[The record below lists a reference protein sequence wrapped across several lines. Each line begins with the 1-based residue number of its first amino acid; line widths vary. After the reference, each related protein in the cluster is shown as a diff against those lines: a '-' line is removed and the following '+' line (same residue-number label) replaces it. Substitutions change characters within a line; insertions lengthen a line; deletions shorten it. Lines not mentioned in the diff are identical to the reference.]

1 MANNSPTIVAASLS
15 DEQLKKSIDSL
26 VTHVD
31 EAMKKMVQS
40 TNNAVGE
47 MEAKLKSLGNL
58 KIDSGGSAD
67 GGTGRRTQ
75 QHEKLTK
82 AVNDA
87 SDAVTKE
94 TQKLQDLQQSLSGA
108 SDREQNFVSQKERAA
123 NTIAQEN
130 ELLSKQQSELA
141 ALKTQQ
147 QSLANSESLVADAEG
162 KRKAAV
168 ATLDAK
174 MKELAETQSRLLQKG
189 SGLTPNE
196 RKLIEIDQTTIALIA
211 RARKELGELNLTL
224 SNGVKYAKGEVLP
237 NKFADG
243 VDGLKK
249 LIDDSIRSLES
260 LKRYGQEG
268 STFSGHLWT
277 QEDIAKIDAVLSKY
291 KEYSSVVDD
300 LYSKQQKYEKNH
312 PVMSWT
318 DKYSEYHRNTIFAF
332 DGNKDTSVA
341 AADRALTKAEDELFV
356 AINKSAQASQ
366 QKAQI
371 DAQVA
376 AKEKEIAET
385 KGRIAT
391 ATKEQS
397 EAEKNASQA
406 SKEKAN
412 IQSQVANQEKQVA
425 EAKRQLTTATQQH
438 TEIETK
444 SSRATKEKTMTLDQQ
459 ASAINTVVQSEKK
472 YTDEVLRQAAAIRSS
487 KEWQEKGHV
496 VVGDVNYYDK
506 ERANVSKRD
515 KQLLL
520 SLEEQIVQAQQK
532 DAQEA
537 LVAAEANR
545 QKAQAAKEAAQAM
558 RGVSSYDLG
567 IDPNVSAERQ
577 RQIELTRKAS
587 QRTEYLR
594 QQVASLLEVEEREV
608 KSVNITTASYSELSQ
623 HLKQLQSAYNKL
635 GADRIKKGEGV
646 DLANEI
652 QRTQRAMQKLQQTMS
667 RPVSLKDALGGS
679 EKTLDDI
686 AYKIRMLQSYMQGL
700 DTTNKKSAE
709 EFKRAALNVEILKN
723 KQNELLAKNAQLI
736 GSNNSLIRSNTA
748 LGRSWNYMKNRLAFY
763 FTVGASTQ
771 FVKNL
776 IEIRSQYEMT
786 ERALGIL
793 VNSAERGTQIFNEL
807 SQMALVSP
815 YTLIELSGAAKQ
827 LVAYDVAAKD
837 VVDTTRRLA
846 DMASAVGVPMERLT
860 YALGQIKAY
869 GYLNSR
875 DNRMFAN
882 AGIPLVKQ
890 LADYY
895 TELEGKLVSTA
906 DVYDRIK
913 KKAVGYADVMQVI
926 TKMTDEGGKFFD
938 FQEKMSGTLKVQIA
952 NLTLAW
958 NNMLNEIGAS
968 EQGVLTTGIAAL
980 KNLFLAWKDLSN
992 TLTTIAAIFGIVKAQ
1007 QILSNIA
1014 IGKSTVSLIGYI
1026 NANKEATWVEYS
1038 RALQT
1043 KKLTAAQA
1051 AWLLMTNKNNTALA
1065 ASLVRLKIIDAATA
1079 RYLTTMKGLS
1089 AGLLQLRIMGT
1100 MALNGL
1106 AKGVKALGA
1115 AFMTNLP
1122 LVALTA
1128 AIDLFT
1134 HFSSVASN
1142 NKSFNES
1149 IATGA
1154 NEASEALRNF
1164 TKEEDKVQARA
1175 KAASGNLSDTE
1186 AKKVWEAI
1194 REQIELSSQ
1203 AANIFIPQLL
1213 SITNINE
1220 RITAAFDLA
1229 DKIQEA
1235 TNKLGELRD
1244 EMEVSQDSW
1253 LWGLL
1258 GEGIGEDL
1266 DDYNK
1271 RVKELREQAK
1281 YFAEGE
1287 TSVWEDLKIAING
1300 VWDGIGGGSGSQSA
1314 KEAVREIEKFA
1325 NNAADVIKEKLGKEG
1340 VLDEKQVTE
1349 AVARFVKAAEQQIP
1363 EIRGAGK
1370 KLFEALTNDIMGKQ
1384 FEVFNA
1390 QEYYYNAFLEQLK
1403 KDYGS
1408 KFADITEDIKDKTVV
1423 WSDAQKK
1430 AIKETADKVKKDWP
1444 QASRDAI
1451 DEILKDLNNTEF
1463 KLHLVATFSSDLTD
1477 FQQQFNTRANKLGMI
1492 VADTLQK
1499 FAPQSGD
1506 DLPSWTKKQQESIK
1520 ALREE
1525 NKNYEKDNSKWA
1537 KQRIAANNTEIEGR
1551 TKALSLFK
1559 QSAISDK
1566 DAAKNKKQAESE
1578 LAKALKD
1585 ELSTI
1590 DKVRSI
1596 YKDLTKEGMSHAN
1609 AVERATRGWDET
1621 VDAINRV
1628 LQKNG
1633 LQKLDLSKFAG
1644 IENPRELVNMLQSQ
1658 LNTLLKRGAKPAE
1671 IKELQTKVN
1680 TLEVDAD
1687 KYDLTKITKGLNNE
1701 LGKLKDEY
1709 ELAVELDA
1717 DPELGNAFAD
1727 MMGINMDALPHTVKE
1742 YADRYSAYLNKY
1754 LKGKNSALQFTGD
1767 ELRGLTRDD
1776 ITAFREQVDA
1786 GTFNQEWFDAILK
1799 AYEDISG
1806 KRKKDLE
1813 ETEKWKNSL
1822 IEKYGGLQAKLTQ
1835 IFKDSVQNQVNAVK
1849 TFGTEDQKGEIIRLQ
1864 LRIEATDNPAE
1875 LADINTKIAEI
1886 VKDVTDKN
1894 PIALKLVT
1902 ASDKETESK
1911 TAKAY
1916 WDDFK
1921 DSELYT
1927 MTFEDMANNSTRAI
1941 QLIMDKLESLKDKV
1955 KEDPASMKALMKSL
1969 EDAEK
1974 ELNTRDPFGGI
1985 ARSIKAMSDAS
1996 KEAKLAQQELWEAEV
2011 DVEQAQQR
2019 VDESEDAS
2027 PEEQKT
2033 AQDALAAAI
2042 QRRANAQI
2050 KLTQAE
2056 NKGKKAQ
2063 ENLKNSL
2070 QGLTQQLGN
2079 IQGFFSIVSKLFR
2092 AGGDD
2097 ETADAIDSINEGFT
2111 IMTQVI
2117 MGVMAAMVI
2126 LESSN
2131 PWLLA
2136 IAAALSIIVGLVS
2149 FLIGNDD
2156 KKIVKQIEESQRAV
2170 KRLENTYK
2178 NLSHTAEE
2186 SYGALVSGAKKAMQ
2200 SNKELQLVELKRQLA
2215 LEKSRDSKHRDEDK
2229 IADLEGQIIDLKNEI
2244 HDASQDIINDLLDIS
2259 SAGDGI
2265 ENLVGVMI
2273 EAFRNGEDAMEAFG
2287 KEWDKMIDN
2296 MILKLIVTQ
2305 FMKQAWD
2312 TVMDNLKKK
2321 QEEFLNNPS
2330 QAVADAQKEVDRL
2343 STMSDAELAFEIA
2356 QKNGT
2361 FNAWGWTLK
2370 GAEGVGVTNSMIEN
2384 YKKAAQDALTTA
2396 TEVLNG
2402 QSFDYTKWS
2411 LDYMTHEGKDTMMQ
2425 YAEML
2430 KDNLGD
2436 WYTYGQDTTKD
2447 LSSLQAGIK
2456 GITEDTAGAL
2466 ESYMNS
2472 VSQQVY
2478 LHSDLLTQIRDTMV
2492 GWDFDVQLGALSQI
2506 LLQLQQSYQVQMSIQ
2521 GILEGVLTPSGQG
2534 FRVELLS

>member
-1 MANNSPTIVAASLS
+1 
-15 DEQLKKSIDSL
+15 
-26 VTHVD
+26 
-31 EAMKKMVQS
+31 MVQS

-58 KIDSGGSAD
+58 KVDSGGSAD
-67 GGTGRRTQ
+67 GGSSRRTS
-75 QHEKLTK
+75 
-82 AVNDA
+82 AVE
-87 SDAVTKE
+87 KE
-94 TQKLQDLQQSLSGA
+94 TK
-108 SDREQNFVSQKERAA
+108 
-123 NTIAQEN
+123 
-130 ELLSKQQSELA
+130 
-141 ALKTQQ
+141 
-147 QSLANSESLVADAEG
+147 
-162 KRKAAV
+162 
-168 ATLDAK
+168 
-174 MKELAETQSRLLQKG
+174 
-189 SGLTPNE
+189 
-196 RKLIEIDQTTIALIA
+196 
-211 RARKELGELNLTL
+211 ARKELN
-224 SNGVKYAKGEVLP
+224 
-237 NKFADG
+237 
-243 VDGLKK
+243 
-249 LIDDSIRSLES
+249 
-260 LKRYGQEG
+260 
-268 STFSGHLWT
+268 
-277 QEDIAKIDAVLSKY
+277 
-291 KEYSSVVDD
+291 
-300 LYSKQQKYEKNH
+300 
-312 PVMSWT
+312 
-318 DKYSEYHRNTIFAF
+318 
-332 DGNKDTSVA
+332 
-341 AADRALTKAEDELFV
+341 
-356 AINKSAQASQ
+356 
-366 QKAQI
+366 
-371 DAQVA
+371 
-376 AKEKEIAET
+376 
-385 KGRIAT
+385 
-391 ATKEQS
+391 
-397 EAEKNASQA
+397 
-406 SKEKAN
+406 
-412 IQSQVANQEKQVA
+412 
-425 EAKRQLTTATQQH
+425 
-438 TEIETK
+438 
-444 SSRATKEKTMTLDQQ
+444 MTLDQQ
-459 ASAINTVVQSEKK
+459 AAALEKASGRKKGIEYTMIPSDIDKSLTYLVNTNKDVDAQMSAIIQKE
-472 YTDEVLRQAAAIRSS
+472 QALIDA
-487 KEWQEKGHV
+487 
-496 VVGDVNYYDK
+496 
-506 ERANVSKRD
+506 
-515 KQLLL
+515 KQR
-520 SLEEQIVQAQQK
+520 EAQITEQIASAQR
-532 DAQEA
+532 
-537 LVAAEANR
+537 AANSV
-545 QKAQAAKEAAQAM
+545 
-558 RGVSSYDLG
+558 RGVSAYDLG
-567 IDPNVSAERQ
+567 IDPNVSAGRQ
-577 RQIELTRKAS
+577 RQIASTRAAS
-587 QRTEYLR
+587 KETEYLK
-594 QQVASLLEVEEREV
+594 QQVASLLEVEEREI
-608 KSVNITTASYSELSQ
+608 KTANTTSSSYAQLAQ
-623 HLKQLQSAYNKL
+623 YLKNLQSAYQRL
-635 GADRIKKGEGV
+635 GADRIAKGEGT

-679 EKTLDDI
+679 DKTLDDI
-686 AYKIRMLQSYMQGL
+686 AYKIRRLQSYMQGL
-700 DTTNKKSAE
+700 DATNKKSAE

-992 TLTTIAAIFGIVKAQ
+992 ILTTVAAIFGIVKAQ

-1043 KKLTAAQA
+1043 KKLTATQA
-1051 AWLLMTNKNNTALA
+1051 AWLLVTNKSNAALA

-1089 AGLLQLRIMGT
+1089 AGLLQMRIMGT
-1100 MALNGL
+1100 MALSGL

-1149 IATGA
+1149 IANGA
-1154 NEASEALRNF
+1154 NEAAKALENF

-1213 SITNINE
+1213 SITDINE

-1253 LWGLL
+1253 LWGLF

-1271 RVKELREQAK
+1271 RLKELREQAK

-1287 TSVWEDLKIAING
+1287 KSVWEDLKIAING

-1314 KEAVREIEKFA
+1314 KEAVLEIEKFA

-1340 VLDEKQVTE
+1340 ILDEKQVTE

-1390 QEYYYNAFLEQLK
+1390 QEYYYSAFLEQLK

-1477 FQQQFNTRANKLGMI
+1477 FQQQFRDRANNLGVV
-1492 VADTLQK
+1492 VAETLEK

-1506 DLPSWTKKQQESIK
+1506 DLPAWTKKQQESIK
-1520 ALREE
+1520 ALHEE
-1525 NKNYEKDNSKWA
+1525 NKNYEKDNSEWA

-1578 LAKALKD
+1578 LAKALKE

-1596 YKDLTKEGMSHAN
+1596 YKDLTKEGMSHAD
-1609 AVERATRGWDET
+1609 AVERATRGWGET
-1621 VDAINRV
+1621 VNAINKV
-1628 LQKNG
+1628 LTKNG

-1644 IENPRELVNMLQSQ
+1644 IENPRGLVNMLQSQ

-1717 DPELGNAFAD
+1717 NPELGDMFAD
-1727 MMGINMDALPHTVKE
+1727 MFGINTSTLPKTFGDVLDRAQTIINRKLAEMNITTPFDLMEGNVDSFAKSTGLDKDSAVIKE
-1742 YADRYSAYLNKY
+1742 LVSAQNAYRDMFK
-1754 LKGKNSALQFTGD
+1754 KN
-1767 ELRGLTRDD
+1767 
-1776 ITAFREQVDA
+1776 IT
-1786 GTFNQEWFDAILK
+1786 
-1799 AYEDISG
+1799 
-1806 KRKKDLE
+1806 
-1813 ETEKWKNSL
+1813 ETEKILDDYIK
-1822 IEKYGGLQAKLTQ
+1822 KYG
-1835 IFKDSVQNQVNAVK
+1835 DYS
-1849 TFGTEDQKGEIIRLQ
+1849 D
-1864 LRIEATDNPAE
+1864 
-1875 LADINTKIAEI
+1875 KIAEI
-1886 VKDVTDKN
+1886 EANRLEKLKKLNEAYYTEEMRKRPEYIAKLNAIEQGAKKEEQQVDFDEFKN
-1894 PIALKLVT
+1894 SRYYTMMFENLDYISTKTIRDMRDRVREYI
-1902 ASDKETESK
+1902 D
-1911 TAKAY
+1911 TAK
-1916 WDDFK
+1916 DLTP
-1921 DSELYT
+1921 E
-1927 MTFEDMANNSTRAI
+1927 
-1941 QLIMDKLESLKDKV
+1941 QLKTLISQYEKLEQKVVKRSPFKTLAKDLKEYFKTT
-1955 KEDPASMKALMKSL
+1955 KERKAANI
-1969 EDAEK
+1969 EFRNAEK
-1974 ELNTRDPFGGI
+1974 EYNAQSKIVAALNKKYEQAKANSNTSQSYLDFLQIEIGGENEILKILKEQLDAAQKKADKYNLIKKLALEEASQVAQVVSSNLQSLGELRDFLQQDLGIELSDELNGLVDGLSKAGQGINKIISSATSGDIVGVITGVGQTIYGIYDGIASLFGGG
-1985 ARSIKAMSDAS
+1985 STS
-1996 KEAKLAQQELWEAEV
+1996 
-2011 DVEQAQQR
+2011 
-2019 VDESEDAS
+2019 
-2027 PEEQKT
+2027 
-2033 AQDALAAAI
+2033 
-2042 QRRANAQI
+2042 
-2050 KLTQAE
+2050 
-2056 NKGKKAQ
+2056 
-2063 ENLKNSL
+2063 
-2070 QGLTQQLGN
+2070 
-2079 IQGFFSIVSKLFR
+2079 
-2092 AGGDD
+2092 
-2097 ETADAIDSINEGFT
+2097 
-2111 IMTQVI
+2111 
-2117 MGVMAAMVI
+2117 
-2126 LESSN
+2126 
-2131 PWLLA
+2131 
-2136 IAAALSIIVGLVS
+2136 
-2149 FLIGNDD
+2149 D
-2156 KKIVKQIEESQRAV
+2156 KKITKQIQESERAV
-2170 KRLENTYK
+2170 KRLELTYK
-2178 NLSHTAEE
+2178 NLEVAIENA
-2186 SYGALVSGAKKAMQ
+2186 YGANVIGAKQAAIA
-2200 SNKELQLVELKRQLA
+2200 NKELQLAELKRQLA
-2215 LEKSRDSKHRDEDK
+2215 LEKSRDSKKRDDDRIME
-2229 IADLEGQIIDLKNEI
+2229 LQGQIIDMQNDIKRSMQEI
-2244 HDASQDIINDLLDIS
+2244 ATELLGIS
-2259 SAGDGI
+2259 SVGDAALSFMEEYI
-2265 ENLVGVMI
+2265 SAL
-2273 EAFRNGEDAMEAFG
+2273 RNGEDAQAAFTG
-2287 KEWDKMIDN
+2287 SWKEMIAN
-2296 MILKLIVTQ
+2296 MIKQIWVTKIIGPQLEELVENMKKRIDSRSKKYAEDYENATNNVAWADEMESIMWSYSNSIGGNLDKFYYKLMEYFGLSFDEFKNMSFEERLRLRDQ
-2305 FMKQAWD
+2305 FIKEAREDYEKSKKALEKASMPTIEDMDMVAQAGED
-2312 TVMDNLKKK
+2312 LLPLLQASDEQLNELLKKYGLYEGQSDK
-2321 QEEFLNNPS
+2321 TLSALQQGIS
-2330 QAVADAQKEVDRL
+2330 QISE
-2343 STMSDAELAFEIA
+2343 
-2356 QKNGT
+2356 
-2361 FNAWGWTLK
+2361 
-2370 GAEGVGVTNSMIEN
+2370 
-2384 YKKAAQDALTTA
+2384 TTA
-2396 TEVLNG
+2396 A
-2402 QSFDYTKWS
+2402 S
-2411 LDYMTHEGKDTMMQ
+2411 LE
-2425 YAEML
+2425 A
-2430 KDNLGD
+2430 
-2436 WYTYGQDTTKD
+2436 
-2447 LSSLQAGIK
+2447 
-2456 GITEDTAGAL
+2456 
-2466 ESYMNS
+2466 YMNG

-2478 LHSDLLTQIRDTMV
+2478 LHSDLLTQIRDAVV
-2492 GWDFDVQLGALSQI
+2492 GFDMDASLGVQAQM
-2506 LLQLQQSYQVQMSIQ
+2506 LLQLQQSYAVQMAIQ
-2521 GILEGVLTPSGQG
+2521 GILEGVLNPSGRA
-2534 FRVELLS
+2534 FSVELVS

>member
-15 DEQLKKSIDSL
+15 DDQLKKSIDSL

-47 MEAKLKSLGNL
+47 MEAKLKSLGNVR
-58 KIDSGGSAD
+58 INSGGAND
-67 GGTGRRTQ
+67 GGSSRRTSSV
-75 QHEKLTK
+75 E
-82 AVNDA
+82 
-87 SDAVTKE
+87 KE
-94 TQKLQDLQQSLSGA
+94 TK
-108 SDREQNFVSQKERAA
+108 
-123 NTIAQEN
+123 
-130 ELLSKQQSELA
+130 
-141 ALKTQQ
+141 
-147 QSLANSESLVADAEG
+147 
-162 KRKAAV
+162 
-168 ATLDAK
+168 
-174 MKELAETQSRLLQKG
+174 
-189 SGLTPNE
+189 
-196 RKLIEIDQTTIALIA
+196 
-211 RARKELGELNLTL
+211 ARKEL
-224 SNGVKYAKGEVLP
+224 V
-237 NKFADG
+237 
-243 VDGLKK
+243 
-249 LIDDSIRSLES
+249 
-260 LKRYGQEG
+260 
-268 STFSGHLWT
+268 
-277 QEDIAKIDAVLSKY
+277 
-291 KEYSSVVDD
+291 
-300 LYSKQQKYEKNH
+300 
-312 PVMSWT
+312 
-318 DKYSEYHRNTIFAF
+318 
-332 DGNKDTSVA
+332 
-341 AADRALTKAEDELFV
+341 
-356 AINKSAQASQ
+356 
-366 QKAQI
+366 
-371 DAQVA
+371 
-376 AKEKEIAET
+376 
-385 KGRIAT
+385 
-391 ATKEQS
+391 
-397 EAEKNASQA
+397 
-406 SKEKAN
+406 
-412 IQSQVANQEKQVA
+412 
-425 EAKRQLTTATQQH
+425 
-438 TEIETK
+438 
-444 SSRATKEKTMTLDQQ
+444 MTLDQQ
-459 ASAINTVVQSEKK
+459 AAALDKASGKKKGVEYMSLPSDVDKNLTHLVNVNKDVDSQMDAILKK
-472 YTDEVLRQAAAIRSS
+472 EQALIDAKQ
-487 KEWQEKGHV
+487 KEAQ
-496 VVGDVNYYDK
+496 
-506 ERANVSKRD
+506 VS
-515 KQLLL
+515 
-520 SLEEQIVQAQQK
+520 EQIASAQR
-532 DAQEA
+532 
-537 LVAAEANR
+537 AANSV
-545 QKAQAAKEAAQAM
+545 
-558 RGVSSYDLG
+558 RGVSAYDLG
-567 IDPNVSAERQ
+567 IDPNVSAGRARQ
-577 RQIELTRKAS
+577 KAGMAAAAKE
-587 QRTEYLR
+587 TEYLK
-594 QQVASLLEVEEREV
+594 QQVASLLEVEEREI
-608 KSVNITTASYSELSQ
+608 KTANTTSSSYAQLAQ
-623 HLKQLQSAYNKL
+623 YLKNLQSAYQRL
-635 GADRIKKGEGV
+635 GADRIAKGEGT

-667 RPVSLKDALGGS
+667 RPVSLKDAMGLS

-700 DTTNKKSAE
+700 DATNKKSAE

-895 TELEGKLVSTA
+895 TELDGKLVSTA

-968 EQGVLTTGIAAL
+968 EQGILTAGIAGL

-992 TLTTIAAIFGIVKAQ
+992 ILTTIAAIFGIVKAQ

-1043 KKLTAAQA
+1043 KKLTATQA
-1051 AWLLMTNKNNTALA
+1051 AWLLMTNKNNAALA
-1065 ASLVRLKIIDAATA
+1065 ASLVRLKIIDATTA

-1100 MALNGL
+1100 MALSGL

-1134 HFSSVASN
+1134 HLSSVASN

-1164 TKEEDKVQARA
+1164 MKEEDKVQARA

-1213 SITNINE
+1213 SITDINE

-1253 LWGLL
+1253 LWGLF

-1300 VWDGIGGGSGSQSA
+1300 VWDGIGGGSGSQGA

-1349 AVARFVKAAEQQIP
+1349 TVARFVKAAEQQIP

-1390 QEYYYNAFLEQLK
+1390 QEYYYSAFLEQLK

-1408 KFADITEDIKDKTVV
+1408 KFSDITEDIKDKTVV

-1463 KLHLVATFSSDLTD
+1463 KLHLIATFSTELTD

-1492 VADTLQK
+1492 IADTLQK

-1525 NKNYEKDNSKWA
+1525 NKNYEKDNSEWA

-1551 TKALSLFK
+1551 KKALSLFK

-1566 DAAKNKKQAESE
+1566 DAAKNKKQVESE
-1578 LAKALKD
+1578 LQKALKD

-1596 YKDLTKEGMSHAN
+1596 YKDLTKEGMSHAD
-1609 AVERATRGWDET
+1609 AVERATRGWGET
-1621 VDAINRV
+1621 VNAINKV

-1658 LNTLLKRGAKPAE
+1658 LNVLVGRGAKPAE
-1671 IKELQTKVN
+1671 IKELQTKIQ
-1680 TLEVDAD
+1680 TLNVDAE

-1717 DPELGNAFAD
+1717 NPELGDMFAD
-1727 MMGINMDALPHTVKE
+1727 MFGINTSTLPKTFGDALDRAQIIINRKLAEMNITTPFDLMEGNIDSFAKSTGLDKDGAVIKE
-1742 YADRYSAYLNKY
+1742 LVSAQNAYRDMFK
-1754 LKGKNSALQFTGD
+1754 KN
-1767 ELRGLTRDD
+1767 
-1776 ITAFREQVDA
+1776 IT
-1786 GTFNQEWFDAILK
+1786 
-1799 AYEDISG
+1799 
-1806 KRKKDLE
+1806 
-1813 ETEKWKNSL
+1813 ETEKMLDDYIK
-1822 IEKYGGLQAKLTQ
+1822 KYG
-1835 IFKDSVQNQVNAVK
+1835 DYS
-1849 TFGTEDQKGEIIRLQ
+1849 D
-1864 LRIEATDNPAE
+1864 
-1875 LADINTKIAEI
+1875 KIAEI
-1886 VKDVTDKN
+1886 EAGRLEKLKKLNEAYYTEEMRKRPEYIAKLNAIEQGASKEKQQVDFDDFKNSRYYTMMFENLDYISTKTIRDMRDRVREPMDTMNDLTPEQLKTLMSQYEKLEQKLVKRSPFKTLTKDLKEYFATTKERKAANVEFKNAQKEYDVQKKKVT
-1894 PIALKLVT
+1894 ALKENFEQLKRIKSLSPEMLISEAEEVNNQQKILDKLKEQLDAAQKKADKYNLTSKLAKSEALAVANVVGQNLQSLGELRDFLQQDLGIELSDELNGLVDGLSKVGQGINKIT
-1902 ASDKETESK
+1902 SSATSGDIVGVITGVGQTIYGLYDGIASLFGGGGASDKKITK
-1911 TAKAY
+1911 QIQ
-1916 WDDFK
+1916 
-1921 DSELYT
+1921 DSE
-1927 MTFEDMANNSTRAI
+1927 
-1941 QLIMDKLESLKDKV
+1941 
-1955 KEDPASMKALMKSL
+1955 
-1969 EDAEK
+1969 
-1974 ELNTRDPFGGI
+1974 
-1985 ARSIKAMSDAS
+1985 
-1996 KEAKLAQQELWEAEV
+1996 
-2011 DVEQAQQR
+2011 
-2019 VDESEDAS
+2019 
-2027 PEEQKT
+2027 
-2033 AQDALAAAI
+2033 
-2042 QRRANAQI
+2042 
-2050 KLTQAE
+2050 
-2056 NKGKKAQ
+2056 
-2063 ENLKNSL
+2063 
-2070 QGLTQQLGN
+2070 
-2079 IQGFFSIVSKLFR
+2079 
-2092 AGGDD
+2092 
-2097 ETADAIDSINEGFT
+2097 
-2111 IMTQVI
+2111 
-2117 MGVMAAMVI
+2117 
-2126 LESSN
+2126 
-2131 PWLLA
+2131 
-2136 IAAALSIIVGLVS
+2136 
-2149 FLIGNDD
+2149 
-2156 KKIVKQIEESQRAV
+2156 RAV
-2170 KRLENTYK
+2170 KRLELAYID
-2178 NLSHTAEE
+2178 LEHAVQQA
-2186 SYGALVSGAKKAMQ
+2186 YGMATIGANMAAKA
-2200 SNKELQLVELKRQLA
+2200 NKELQLVELKRQLA
-2215 LEKSRDSKHRDEDK
+2215 LERSRDSKDRDEDK
-2229 IADLEGQIIDLKNEI
+2229 IIDLQKQIKELEYDI
-2244 HDASQDIINDLLDIS
+2244 KDATDAIVNDLLGIS
-2259 SAGDGI
+2259 SVGNAA
-2265 ENLVGVMI
+2265 ETLVTNMI
-2273 EAFRNGEDAMEAFG
+2273 AAFKKGEQFMDEYKQTF
-2287 KEWDKMIDN
+2287 DDMIDN
-2296 MILKLIVTQ
+2296 MIMKAIVSNVIGNRLQEMFDRIQQTARERAKKEEEAYDSAYKEFESLSRMGNIVEFYNFDPYADKVIGDKNKLISREEWEELWKKRLE
-2305 FMKQAWD
+2305 F
-2312 TVMDNLKKK
+2312 LKKQYEDAMTPTPDDVQGVRDDMK
-2321 QEEFLNNPS
+2321 NWRDSVKEEFM
-2330 QAVADAQKEVDRL
+2330 AYMDA
-2343 STMSDAELAFEIA
+2343 F
-2356 QKNGT
+2356 
-2361 FNAWGWTLK
+2361 
-2370 GAEGVGVTNSMIEN
+2370 GV
-2384 YKKAAQDALTTA
+2384 K
-2396 TEVLNG
+2396 
-2402 QSFDYTKWS
+2402 
-2411 LDYMTHEGKDTMMQ
+2411 
-2425 YAEML
+2425 
-2430 KDNLGD
+2430 
-2436 WYTYGQDTTKD
+2436 YGQDSTKQ
-2447 LSSLQAGIK
+2447 LSALQQGIQ

-2466 ESYMNS
+2466 EGITNGI
-2472 VSQQVY
+2472 SQQCY
-2478 LHSDLLTQIRDTMV
+2478 LQSDILIQIRDTV
-2492 GWDFDVQLGALSQI
+2492 QSFDIDVQLGVFSQM
-2506 LLQLQQSYQVQMSIQ
+2506 LLQLQNNYIVMQSMQSMM
-2521 GILEGVLTPSGQG
+2521 EGWTTPSGQG
-2534 FRVELLS
+2534 IRVELLS